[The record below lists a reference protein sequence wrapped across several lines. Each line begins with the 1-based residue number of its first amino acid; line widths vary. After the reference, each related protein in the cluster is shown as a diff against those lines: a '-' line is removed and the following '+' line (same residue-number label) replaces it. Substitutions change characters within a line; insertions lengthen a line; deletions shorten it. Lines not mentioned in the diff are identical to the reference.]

1 MELIGKKFRV
11 WDKDCDTMHYTDED
25 LVVGFSDN
33 GVDVTDHTTFG
44 SSFMDIDNFEL
55 MQSTGFKDNND
66 TDIYIGDI
74 LEWEA
79 IMGFG
84 WYDKTIDN
92 VIYDENEL
100 KIKMNKRDDYS
111 LNRVVAVGCEV
122 IGNIYEHSYLLEE

>member
-1 MELIGKKFRV
+1 MIKFRAYLKGTGV
-11 WDKDCDTMHYTDED
+11 IIDVQEINYKYEEIIYESGKYKEVADFKD
-25 LVVGFSDN
+25 
-33 GVDVTDHTTFG
+33 
-44 SSFMDIDNFEL
+44 IEL
-55 MQSTGFKDNND
+55 LQSTGFKDNND

-111 LNRVVAVGCEV
+111 LNQLAVNCEV
-122 IGNIYEHSYLLEE
+122 VGNIYEHSYLLEE